1 MTADRPD
8 ALKGYQV
15 HIVYALP
22 SDGADRALDT
32 NGTLAT
38 SVLAWQKWLRG
49 QMGTATLRVDSYRPT
64 ANASLQPDIT
74 FARLSQTDA
83 QMASTGG
90 NSVVLNIE
98 QELRSSGLINAND
111 SARKIYAVYYDG
123 SSTFSCGGSAWPPTL
138 VGKVAALYLKG
149 TPPGAPACTTIAFA
163 PNPRS
168 PGYLEFAM
176 LHDILHALGFVP
188 TCAPGQWRTGHVPE
202 PNDLMYGGDVPW
214 QRPPVL
220 DVGHNDYYKAN
231 IPGCPELSRSAYL
244 KPTPAR
250 GTTPGWMIPFRT
262 QPTLNRD
269 TAARPKRKN
278 AFASIFVSMPPTP
291 RLHGSSASATLQRRF
306 EPTSVEGPWIP
317 RRAFPTRRRGFGG
330 PA

>member
-1 MTADRPD
+1 MRKSERTGRVRTMTQFGGGKKHQRRRSMNALVALATTVSITVVTARLAGASDAQTLADAELAAAGGRVTADRPD

-22 SDGADRALDT
+22 SDGADRFLDT

-64 ANASLQPDIT
+64 ANAALQPDIT
-74 FARLSQTDA
+74 FARLSRTDA
-83 QMASTGG
+83 QIASTGAF
-90 NSVVLNIE
+90 VRDIIA

-138 VGKVAALYLKG
+138 VGKVAALYLQG
-149 TPPGAPACTTIAFA
+149 TPPGAPACNTKAFA

-202 PNDLMYGGDVPW
+202 PNDLMYGGDAPW
-214 QRPPVL
+214 SLPPVL
-220 DVGHNDYYKAN
+220 DIGHNDYYKAN

-250 GTTPGWMIPFRT
+250 AQPPPG
-262 QPTLNRD
+262 
-269 TAARPKRKN
+269 
-278 AFASIFVSMPPTP
+278 
-291 RLHGSSASATLQRRF
+291 G
-306 EPTSVEGPWIP
+306 
-317 RRAFPTRRRGFGG
+317 
-330 PA
+330 